1 MQYGASKLAA
11 LRNVRTFL
19 AALSFSAQSVTA
31 DGAGWSGLE
40 RRRFAY
46 CLAASALLF
55 LICSI
60 FSVGTHNP
68 DEYFQ
73 TVEFASTKLA
83 LTNPAEL
90 PWEYREQMRSWLQ
103 PAVYVGV
110 ARAAADLGIHR
121 PLTLLF
127 LYRLVTALVAWS
139 SLWAL
144 IVAGR
149 RWIAGETERRRLYAI
164 AAFLWLLPFLGVRTS
179 AESFATSALCFGIA
193 ALTWRATL
201 PGRGGRFWLAVL
213 GGLALG
219 LCFEFRYPSGVMAA
233 SAGLCYLRPARERLS
248 LFAGLVLGALTAL
261 ALGAVADW
269 WGYGHPTFPAFS
281 YVYQNFV
288 LGRSAREFGT
298 APFFAYLYLPLQEG
312 GLLAPLV
319 FTLLVATVTAWLA
332 RPGHVLTWASAPYVV
347 LLSIASHKEA
357 RFLFPLIPFLP
368 FFVIFA
374 LRSEQATAIGARLSS
389 FVHWLLS
396 DWRLKVAYL
405 LNFGGLLSVVLLPQG
420 ANFPLYQLIENE
432 SYAAP
437 GPLDIAVV
445 ARGAENMPYD
455 YVGHHMAFIEPKNLR
470 LILNPS
476 VAQLEAKQ
484 FRGETFFALIDIPP
498 RQPEPAAWIRSHC
511 TFVWS
516 TWPRWL
522 EAFDF
527 FEWVERSHWWEFYRC
542 DGAVAHGAFAPPLL
556 GLFAEFETKYLRR
569 EVRLTKDSSQS
580 RHRI

>member
-1 MQYGASKLAA
+1 MQYSGTNLAA
-11 LRNVRTFL
+11 LRNVGKIL
-19 AALSFSAQSVTA
+19 AALTFSAPSGPA
-31 DGAGWSGLE
+31 DAADFSPPE
-40 RRRFAY
+40 RRRFQY
-46 CLAASALLF
+46 CLAASAVLF

-60 FSVGTHNP
+60 FSTGTHNP

-73 TVEFASTKLA
+73 TVEFASTKLG

-110 ARAAADLGIHR
+110 ARAAAEFGIHR

-127 LYRLVTALVAWS
+127 LFRLATALAAWS

-144 IVAGR
+144 VVAGR
-149 RWIAGETERRRLYAI
+149 RWIADEAERRQLYAI

-179 AESFATSALCFGIA
+179 TESFATSALCFGIA

-213 GGLALG
+213 GGLAFG
-219 LCFEFRYPSGVMAA
+219 VCFEFRYGSGVMAA
-233 SAGLCYLRPARERLS
+233 GAGLCYLRPAQQRLS
-248 LFAGLVLGALTAL
+248 LFAGLVLGGLTAL
-261 ALGAVADW
+261 ALGAAADW

-281 YVYQNFV
+281 YAYQNFV

-298 APFFAYLYLPLQEG
+298 APFFAYLYLPLQEAG
-312 GLLAPLV
+312 PLAPLV
-319 FTLLVATVTAWLA
+319 FTLLVATVTAWVA

-347 LLSIASHKEA
+347 LLSIAGHKEA

-374 LRSEQATAIGARLSS
+374 LYSEQATAVGTRLAS

-405 LNFGGLLSVVLLPQG
+405 LNFGGLLSVILLPQG

-432 SYAAP
+432 SYATR
-437 GPLDIAVV
+437 GPLDIVV
-445 ARGAENMPYD
+445 VHSPENMPYD

-470 LILNPS
+470 LILNPA
-476 VAQLEAKQ
+476 VAQLEARQ
-484 FRGETFFALIDIPP
+484 SRGEAFFALIDIPP
-498 RQPEPAAWIRSHC
+498 RQPEPAAWIRSRC
-511 TFVWS
+511 AFIWS

-527 FEWVERSHWWEFYRC
+527 FQWVERSHSWEFYRC
-542 DGAVAHGAFAPPLL
+542 NGAAAHGAFTPPRL
-556 GLFAEFETKYLRR
+556 GVFAELEPKYLRR
-569 EVRLTKDSSQS
+569 EVRLTTDPS
-580 RHRI
+580 RRRH